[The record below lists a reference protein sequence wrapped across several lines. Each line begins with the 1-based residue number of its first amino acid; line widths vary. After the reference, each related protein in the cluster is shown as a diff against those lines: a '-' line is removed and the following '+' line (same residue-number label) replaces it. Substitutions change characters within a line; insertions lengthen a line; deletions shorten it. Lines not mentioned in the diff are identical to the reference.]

1 MISSKPVTGGGVLT
15 QKKISSNIRPVGRIR
30 INDESV
36 VARFPKGTLA
46 RIDDVLA
53 EKEKRADFIREAID
67 REIKRREAAEKR
79 KT

>member
-1 MISSKPVTGGGVLT
+1 MISSRPVTGGGVLT

-53 EKEKRADFIREAID
+53 EKEKRADFIREAVD